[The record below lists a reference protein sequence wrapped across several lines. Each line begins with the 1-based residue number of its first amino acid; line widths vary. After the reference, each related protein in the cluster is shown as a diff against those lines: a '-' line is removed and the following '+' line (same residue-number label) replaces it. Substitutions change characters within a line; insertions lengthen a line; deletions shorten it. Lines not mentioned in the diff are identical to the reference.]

1 MNNGMKFENL
11 EKVYDLLARAIDEV
25 GPANEAI
32 FLSKVCLVLSHA
44 IDDIDFVEEVIH
56 TATQDIN
63 PKISSPAG
71 HRRK

>member
-25 GPANEAI
+25 GPVNEAI

-44 IDDIDFVEEVIH
+44 IDDIDFVEEAIH
-56 TATQDIN
+56 TARQDIS

-71 HRRK
+71 HQLK

>member
-1 MNNGMKFENL
+1 MKFENL

-32 FLSKVCLVLSHA
+32 SLSKVCLVLSHA
-44 IDDIDFVEEVIH
+44 IDDIDFVEEAIH
-56 TATQDIN
+56 TATQDIS

-71 HRRK
+71 HPRK